1 MNKALLLFSCIIIG
15 YLPSLSAV
23 FVGVGE
29 WYQALN
35 KPPLNPPNWIFG
47 PAWTVLYLLIGISLF
62 IFIRNSSG
70 KPERQRGIAFFT
82 VQHILN
88 FSWTPLFFHFHSI
101 SGALAVIL
109 LMLVFIILTVMTF
122 QKACRLS
129 GILLLPY
136 LAWVLFATYLN
147 LLLLILNR

>member
-1 MNKALLLFSCIIIG
+1 MNRALLISLCLIIG
-15 YLPSLSAV
+15 WLPSVSGI
-23 FVGVGE
+23 FVSPGE

-47 PAWTVLYLLIGISLF
+47 PAWAILYTLIGISLYY
-62 IFIRNSSG
+62 FIRNSSG
-70 KPERQRGIAFFT
+70 KPEKKRGLVFFT
-82 VQHILN
+82 IQHILN
-88 FSWTPLFFHFHSI
+88 FSWTPLFFYFHSI

-109 LMLVFIILTVMTF
+109 LMLVFIVLTAIAF
-122 QKACRLS
+122 HKACRLS

-147 LLLLILNR
+147 LLLFILNR